1 MDLYTSPARSIHYN
15 EFDSAPTIAQERLSE
30 RLNRAIST
38 MYAMEV
44 MPTKWVTLNELTIR
58 GVKVSR
64 NLRKCRVLYEPTS
77 TVKKER
83 VSLILSSH

>member
-83 VSLILSSH
+83 VSLFLSSY